1 MNYNLIHSIQLKMYD
16 IINHVYNNSKLN
28 NWRVFFNLVHD
39 ELVSIQDTLN
49 KKYNSNDIAPRI
61 NNLFRVFELTKP
73 KDVKVIIFGQ
83 DPYVTYVNNE
93 PIATGVAFSV
103 HSDKL
108 TPSLRNIFKEIDDE
122 FDCDVLENK
131 KKKGI
136 KFGDL
141 EEWCKQGVLLLNASL
156 TIDAKH
162 EKEAKRKIWHGF
174 LYKLIDYLTDLNNDL
189 IYLIW
194 GANAIKLI
202 DELKISGVTLI
213 SSHPSP
219 LSANK
224 TCGEYPSFFG
234 SDNFIK
240 CNELLE
246 SLDEEPIDWCSY

>member
-1 MNYNLIHSIQLKMYD
+1 MYD
-16 IINHVYNNSKLN
+16 IIDHVRNNPRLT
-28 NWRVFFNLVHD
+28 NWRIFFDQVHD

-49 KKYNSNDIAPRI
+49 RQYKSSDIAPRI
-61 NNLFRVFELTKP
+61 KDLFRVFELTNP
-73 KDVKVIIFGQ
+73 EDIKVVIFGQ
-83 DPYVTYVNNE
+83 DPYVTYINNE

-108 TPSLRNIFKEIDDE
+108 TPSLRNIFKEIDNE
-122 FDCDVLENK
+122 FDCDVLDNK

-136 KFGDL
+136 ELGNL
-141 EEWCKQGVLLLNASL
+141 EEWCREGVLLLNASL

-174 LYKLIDYLTDLNNDL
+174 LYRLIDYLTELNEDL

-194 GANAIKLI
+194 GRNAIKLI
-202 DELKISGVTLI
+202 DELKITGVTLI

-224 TCGEYPSFFG
+224 SCGEYPSFFE
-234 SDNFIK
+234 SDVFIK
-240 CNELLE
+240 CNELLK
-246 SLDEEPIDWCSY
+246 SFDEKPINWCSN